1 MANVVNKF
9 IGVAGAVMRNYIIA
23 DADAAKPNGTNVG
36 DWCYAIDTDAFY
48 VWDGA
53 AWDSF

>member
-9 IGVAGAVMRNYIIA
+9 IGVAGATMRDYIIA
-23 DADAAKPNGTNVG
+23 DSDAAKPNGTNVG